1 MPLIVLNDLDVA
13 NELLDKQGA
22 TCSDRPY
29 LTMAFELAGF
39 ADWTACLMYGPK
51 LKESRKYMHRAIG
64 TRVSLKKFSP
74 LFESEAVKFLKAT
87 LRDPDNLEQHIR
99 RQVARYSIAWR

>member
-1 MPLIVLNDLDVA
+1 MPLIILNDVDIA

-29 LTMAFELAGF
+29 MIMASELAGF
-39 ADWTACLMYGPK
+39 GEWTGCLMYGAQ
-51 LKESRKYMHRAIG
+51 LKESRKYMHRAVG
-64 TRVSLKKFSP
+64 TRESLENFAP
-74 LFESEAVKFLKAT
+74 LFESEVGKFLKAT

-99 RQVARYSIAWR
+99 RHVACYYVVLR